1 MSYFVTFWMPMPVA
15 CERVVAG
22 IRWVTIGVVID
33 HQGATMFRKV
43 FTWHHCVNAGRG
55 VWE

>member
-1 MSYFVTFWMPMPVA
+1 MPVA